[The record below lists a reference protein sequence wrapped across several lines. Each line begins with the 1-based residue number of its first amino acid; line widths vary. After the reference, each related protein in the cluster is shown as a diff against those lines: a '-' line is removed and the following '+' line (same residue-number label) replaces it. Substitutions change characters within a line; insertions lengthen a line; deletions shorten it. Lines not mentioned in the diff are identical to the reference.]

1 MTKKLKKELYK
12 NNIFNFI
19 IITISSILNSLLL
32 LCVSILLERI
42 LFAATEGSL
51 DLLIEQLYFVLF
63 TFILTVLCSI
73 VTIFIEPKYRKK
85 AMLQYKNNIYSL
97 LLNKSIDEFN
107 ENESSVYLS
116 SLTNDIN
123 YIEENYI
130 FSIFRII
137 GQVSLFIGTIVLML
151 LYNPLMTLFAVVL
164 SLLPL
169 VIALLFG
176 NKLSD
181 QEKAI
186 SDENSSFL
194 HFIKDNFMGFSVIKV
209 FKAEKEM
216 KEKFKGKNDKLE
228 SLKAK
233 KVKTLAVIEF
243 IQTIAQL
250 TAQIGVFFIGAY
262 ISIKNNNI
270 GPSVIII
277 FVQLMNY
284 VMSPLVTLPT
294 MISKRSASLP
304 LIKKIAD
311 ILDEKE
317 EKVEK
322 VNITLNNS
330 ITIKDLSFGY
340 DEKIIL
346 NNINYT
352 FNKNKS
358 YAIVGTTGSGKTTL
372 LNLLIGRNNNYEGN
386 ILYDNN
392 ELKDISID
400 SLFEITSYVEQNVFV
415 FDDSILNNITM
426 YNEVDTETLM
436 KVIKKS
442 GLDKLVN
449 EKGLDYQCGENGCN
463 LSGGEKQRISIARG
477 ILKGAKILLMDEA
490 TSSLD
495 NETSTSVMNNIME
508 MDNMTKIVITHRL
521 EENILKQ
528 FDEIIVLKNGI
539 IVENGNFDTL
549 MKNNYIFKS
558 LYEMA

>member
-1 MTKKLKKELYK
+1 MTKRLKKELYK

-186 SDENSSFL
+186 SDENSTFL
-194 HFIKDNFMGFSVIKV
+194 HFIKDNFTGFSVIKV

-294 MISKRSASLP
+294 LISKRAASLP

-311 ILDEKE
+311 ILEEKE

-322 VNITLNNS
+322 VNITLNNN

-426 YNEVDTETLM
+426 YNEVDSETLM

-442 GLDKLVN
+442 GLEKLVN

-508 MDNMTKIVITHRL
+508 MDDMTKIVITHRL

-528 FDEIIVLKNGI
+528 FDEIIVLKNGY

>member
-1 MTKKLKKELYK
+1 MTKRLKKELYK
-12 NNIFNFI
+12 NNILNFI
-19 IITISSILNSLLL
+19 IITISSILNSVLS

-63 TFILTVLCSI
+63 TFILAVLCAL
-73 VTIFIEPKYRKK
+73 VMIFIEPKYRKR

-130 FSIFRII
+130 FSVFRII
-137 GQVSLFIGTIVLML
+137 GQVSLFVGAVVLML

-169 VIALLFG
+169 VIALIFG

-194 HFIKDNFMGFSVIKV
+194 HFIKDNFTGFSVIKV

-216 KEKFKGKNDKLE
+216 KEKFEDKNNKLE

-243 IQTIAQL
+243 IQTVAQL
-250 TAQIGVFFIGAY
+250 IAQIGVFFIGAY

-294 MISKRSASLP
+294 LISKRSASLP

-311 ILDEKE
+311 ILEEKE

-322 VNITLNNS
+322 VNITLNNN
-330 ITIKDLSFGY
+330 IVLKDLSFGY

-386 ILYDNN
+386 ILYDNK

-426 YNEVDTETLM
+426 YNEVDSETLM
-436 KVIKKS
+436 KAIKKS

-477 ILKGAKILLMDEA
+477 ILKGANILLMDEA

-558 LYEMA
+558 LYEMN